1 MFKKIRRRFCSWR
14 AFTLI
19 EMMVSISIFS
29 IIMLLI
35 SSSYIALLSANRKE
49 RLSTD
54 AINNLSTAIDSI
66 ARDIRTGSCS
76 NSTGANVC
84 PATGAYNSFTFVDSD
99 GCKVEYSLNANKE
112 IVHKVFAFG
121 STCKA
126 SDDVI
131 TDSSAVS
138 VTAFTFDTY
147 VLQATNTNVNNTA
160 EQVWTVIR
168 VTGVTPKMPNGVV
181 NTFHIETG
189 ATMRGISI
197 I

>member
-1 MFKKIRRRFCSWR
+1 MFKKIRKRLCSLR

-19 EMMVSISIFS
+19 EMMVAISIFS

-35 SSSYIALLSANRKE
+35 SSAYIALLSANRKE
-49 RLSTD
+49 RASTD
-54 AINNLSTAIDSI
+54 AVNNLSTAIDSI

-76 NSTGANVC
+76 NSTGVNVC
-84 PATGAYNSFTFVDSD
+84 PATGTYNSFTFIDSD
-99 GCKVEYSLNANKE
+99 GCKVEYNLNANKE
-112 IVHKVFAFG
+112 IVHKVFASG
-121 STCKA
+121 SACKA

-131 TDSSAVS
+131 TDSNAVS

-147 VLQATNTNVNNTA
+147 VLQATNTNVNNMA

-168 VTGVTPKMPNGVV
+168 VTGATPKMPNGVV
-181 NTFHIETG
+181 STFHIETG